1 MSRRAELLTA
11 AAWAAAG
18 VTILVAS
25 WRMNRLDDRGIS
37 PWSAPGLTPGVVGAL
52 IVVLALVLALQAR
65 QAEAAADPAPPR
77 EAGAPRR
84 TLLALALCVGF
95 AGVALGHG
103 LPFVVESAVFIFV
116 FTTLFSLPVWRAE
129 RRIRRGLLQTLA
141 IAVLASSFIA
151 WLFESV
157 FLVRLP

>member
-1 MSRRAELLTA
+1 VSRRAELLTA

-18 VTILVAS
+18 TAILVAS

-52 IVVLALVLALQAR
+52 VIVLAGVLALQAR
-65 QAEAAADPAPPR
+65 HAATAADPMPAP
-77 EAGAPRR
+77 EAGSLRR
-84 TLLALALCVGF
+84 TLLALALCIGF
-95 AGVALGHG
+95 AGIALGHG
-103 LPFVVESAVFIFV
+103 LPFVVEGAIFIFV
-116 FTTLFSLPVWRAE
+116 FTTLFSLPVWRTE
-129 RRIRRGLLQTLA
+129 RRVGRGLLQTLA